1 MNAANIAKSDGEFD
15 PAFLPVVITYML
27 LATFILMA
35 VVKQCVNPAKAAG
48 FSCQNAAS
56 LRRFV
61 GACLTLGGARTSFLL
76 IVPAYRCDQ
85 IVLLSKR

>member
-35 VVKQCVNPAKAAG
+35 VVKRLMRKP
-48 FSCQNAAS
+48 
-56 LRRFV
+56 R
-61 GACLTLGGARTSFLL
+61 
-76 IVPAYRCDQ
+76 
-85 IVLLSKR
+85 